1 MLLLEH
7 DGKQLLADR
16 GIAVAPGVLIDDA
29 AGCATA
35 SLPPGPWVVK
45 AQVPVGGRG
54 KAGGIRMA
62 DTLDDVAAEV
72 AALADAR
79 IRGHAVRGCR
89 VEQRIAGGREAYLSL
104 MVDPAGAGVRV
115 LMSASG
121 GVDIEA
127 LARQPGAL
135 LSAVAEPEPAA
146 VEQAALNLADQ
157 LDGPCR
163 DALRDAARRLA
174 AAFFDMEALL
184 LEINPLFVRAGGRG
198 DGEGNSDIDGN
209 GNNNSGNG
217 NGNGNWVV
225 GDAKIILDDNALA
238 RHEELAAMVR
248 ARARAYPE
256 TAFKLAEDF
265 DYVELDPHGEVGLV
279 TTGAGLSMMLI
290 DQMSE
295 AGLRAFNFLDIRT
308 GQMRGDPHRLLRV
321 FDAMRHGRDIKVLLV
336 NIFAGITHLGE
347 FARLLTHALTHTPA
361 LKDLPVVARL
371 IGNGQDEARAILAGG
386 GMTIFMEEDLE
397 AALARVTQLVKA
409 AKNP

>member
-7 DGKQLLADR
+7 DGKQLLAER

-29 AGCATA
+29 AGFATA

-62 DTLDDVAAEV
+62 DTRDDVAADV

-115 LMSASG
+115 LMSATG

-127 LARQPGAL
+127 LARQPGTL
-135 LSAVAEPEPAA
+135 LSAVAAPEPAA
-146 VEQAALNLADQ
+146 VEQAACDLADR

-163 DALRDAARRLA
+163 HALRDAARQLS

-184 LEINPLFVRAGGRG
+184 LEINPLFVH
-198 DGEGNSDIDGN
+198 DIGTESGSN
-209 GNNNSGNG
+209 GS
-217 NGNGNWVV
+217 WVV

-238 RHEELAAMVR
+238 RHEDLAAMVR

-265 DYVELDPHGEVGLV
+265 DYVELDPYGEVGLV

-347 FARLLTHALTHTPA
+347 FARLLAHALAHTPA

-371 IGNGQDEARAILAGG
+371 IGNGQDEARAILTGA

>member
-127 LARQPGAL
+127 LARRQGAL

-209 GNNNSGNG
+209 GNSNSGNG
-217 NGNGNWVV
+217 NGNVNWVV

-265 DYVELDPHGEVGLV
+265 DYVELDPHGEVGMV

>member
-127 LARQPGAL
+127 LARQQGAL

-209 GNNNSGNG
+209 GNSNS
-217 NGNGNWVV
+217 GNGNWVV